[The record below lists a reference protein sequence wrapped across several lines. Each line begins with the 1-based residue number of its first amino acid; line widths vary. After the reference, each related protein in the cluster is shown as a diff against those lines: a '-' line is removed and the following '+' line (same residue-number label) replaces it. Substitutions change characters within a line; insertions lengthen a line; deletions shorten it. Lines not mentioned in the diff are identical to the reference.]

1 MTGLLL
7 DYDVTLFHCQVDQ
20 MARFTADHKRRTEQ
34 EFSLYRNLATLVFT
48 HLLSLSHARKS
59 SFSKD
64 SACRQAAVSS
74 LVALL
79 RVRVRVSSA
88 LGTRLSRGVE
98 KGRGQAG
105 PGLSVDEVIA
115 LLKRCLTH
123 QAAVRSL
130 VYRQLYSLQR
140 DHPVY
145 RNVILRLLNSHLLSL
160 LTDEEEETSTY
171 PFILF
176 GFYFSNQLMI
186 GYLISFIFRN
196 I

>member
-20 MARFTADHKRRTEQ
+20 MANFTADHKRSTEQ
-34 EFSLYRNLATLVFT
+34 EFSLYRNLATLIST

-176 GFYFSNQLMI
+176 CLYFSNQLMI